1 MKNCIN
7 ELATCGFDRK
17 VLRNPAL
24 HLDKPLA
31 TLKRQTVTN
40 KMIQR
45 EFADKAKTILE
56 PDDNVIGLAVA
67 GSWLTNEIDEFS
79 DLDLILVTKQKIS
92 NDKNLM
98 LAYAK
103 RLGNFLS
110 GFTGE
115 HVGEPRVLICLYDNP
130 LLHVDIKFVTL
141 EEFHLRIET
150 PTLLIDKNGQ
160 LEKAISNSQAKY
172 PYPDYQWIEDRFW
185 TWIHYALLKI
195 GRGEYLEA
203 YDFMGFL
210 RMVVLGPLLHIKN
223 DNLPRGV
230 RKVETELESEDL
242 AKLKL
247 TIPTYDKQSLL
258 DSLRNAVSLYRQL
271 RTELFDN
278 NMNLQNDT
286 EKKVMNYFDEIESRK

>member
-1 MKNCIN
+1 
-7 ELATCGFDRK
+7 
-17 VLRNPAL
+17 
-24 HLDKPLA
+24 
-31 TLKRQTVTN
+31 
-40 KMIQR
+40 MIQR
-45 EFADKAKTILE
+45 EFANKAKKILE
-56 PDDNVIGLAVA
+56 SDDNVIGLAIA
-67 GSWLTNEIDEFS
+67 GSWLTNEIDTFS

-92 NDKNLM
+92 DDKNLM
-98 LAYAK
+98 LDYAK
-103 RLGNFLS
+103 RLGDFLS

-141 EEFHLRIET
+141 DEFHSRIET
-150 PTLLIDKNGQ
+150 PALLIDKDGQ
-160 LEKAISNSQAKY
+160 LETAINHSQAKF

-223 DNLPRGV
+223 GNLPRGV
-230 RKVETELESEDL
+230 RKVETELDSDDL

-247 TIPTYDKQSLL
+247 TIPTYDRQSLL

-271 RTELFDN
+271 RTALFDN
-278 NMNLQNDT
+278 NMNLQNEVD
-286 EKKVMNYFDEIESRK
+286 KKVMDYFDEIENSK

>member
-1 MKNCIN
+1 
-7 ELATCGFDRK
+7 
-17 VLRNPAL
+17 
-24 HLDKPLA
+24 
-31 TLKRQTVTN
+31 
-40 KMIQR
+40 MIQR
-45 EFADKAKTILE
+45 EFANKAKTILE
-56 PDDNVIGLAVA
+56 PDDNVVGLAVA

-92 NDKNLM
+92 HDKNLM
-98 LAYAK
+98 LDYAK
-103 RLGNFLS
+103 RLGDFLS

-141 EEFHLRIET
+141 EEFHSRIET
-150 PTLLIDKNGQ
+150 PTLLFDKNGQ
-160 LEKAISNSQAKY
+160 LEKAINNSQAEF

-210 RMVVLGPLLHIKN
+210 RMVVFGPLLHIKN

-247 TIPTYDKQSLL
+247 TIPTYNRQSLL
-258 DSLRNAVSLYRQL
+258 ESLRNAVSLYRQL

-278 NMNLQNDT
+278 NVSLQNHTD
-286 EKKVMNYFDEIESRK
+286 KKVMN

>member
-1 MKNCIN
+1 
-7 ELATCGFDRK
+7 
-17 VLRNPAL
+17 
-24 HLDKPLA
+24 
-31 TLKRQTVTN
+31 
-40 KMIQR
+40 MIQQ
-45 EFADKAKTILE
+45 EFANKAKTIFE

-79 DLDLILVTKQKIS
+79 DLDLILVTQQKVS
-92 NDKNLM
+92 DNKNLM
-98 LAYAK
+98 LEYAK
-103 RLGNFLS
+103 RLGDFLS

-130 LLHVDIKFVTL
+130 LLHVDIKFLTL

-150 PTLLIDKNGQ
+150 PILLLDKNGQ
-160 LEKAISNSQAKY
+160 LEKIINNSQAKF

-203 YDFMGFL
+203 YDFFGFL
-210 RMVVLGPLLHIKN
+210 RMIVFGPLLHIKN

-230 RKVETELESEDL
+230 RKVETELRSDDL
-242 AKLKL
+242 TRLKL
-247 TIPTYDKQSLL
+247 TIPIYNRQSLL

-271 RTELFDN
+271 RTELYGN
-278 NMNLQNDT
+278 NVQLQNEADKT
-286 EKKVMNYFDEIESRK
+286 VMNYFDEIENRK